1 RTNISFFDV
10 GIIFY
15 VTNVIGYISLFFGI
29 KELSISNEKLNKIQ
43 PYVVVMM
50 VHSFVFLL
58 LDVLN
63 ISPLHIGLINSYV
76 EFLAFVG
83 LVFIV
88 AGMLMI
94 FVIIFQLLDGF
105 ADQLDAAMNIKLL
118 YNLTT
123 VMLFISILAVV
134 SSIFNIIPIVEQSLT
149 GLLSLVNVL
158 FLISYYRSF
167 LVKKVKLT

>member
-1 RTNISFFDV
+1 
-10 GIIFY
+10 
-15 VTNVIGYISLFFGI
+15 
-29 KELSISNEKLNKIQ
+29 
-43 PYVVVMM
+43 
-50 VHSFVFLL
+50 
-58 LDVLN
+58 
-63 ISPLHIGLINSYV
+63 
-76 EFLAFVG
+76 
-83 LVFIV
+83 
-88 AGMLMI
+88 MI

-158 FLISYYRSF
+158 FLISYYRAF